1 MLTSPALETSI
12 SFEGWQIIGF
22 VVLVF
27 GTFMYNEVFHLS
39 FIPFLRPPP
48 ADYVGVQDEIEP
60 LLNPVSGQPST
71 IQRGSQAA

>member
-1 MLTSPALETSI
+1 MWWHACRGLRCRFIWE
-12 SFEGWQIIGF
+12 QIIGF

-48 ADYVGVQDEIEP
+48 PDLEENTQDETEP
-60 LLNPVSGQPST
+60 LLNPVSDRSTT
-71 IQRGSQAA
+71 IQTEI